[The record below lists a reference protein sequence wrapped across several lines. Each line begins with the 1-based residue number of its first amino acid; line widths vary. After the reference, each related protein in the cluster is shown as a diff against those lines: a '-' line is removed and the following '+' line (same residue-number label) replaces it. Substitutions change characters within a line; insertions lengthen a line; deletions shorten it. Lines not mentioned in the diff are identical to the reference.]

1 MDKVIAFLQNTLAGT
16 EGELMMVNEQIE
28 KGDYSGS
35 KKDANF
41 ELKEQRYFAK
51 QLRSAIKHLKKDHVC
66 NSKYDMKT
74 GGGKCTICGK
84 LNGV

>member
-1 MDKVIAFLQNTLAGT
+1 MDKVIAYLEGTLAGVNA
-16 EGELMMVNEQIE
+16 EVIMINEQIE

-41 ELKEQRYFAK
+41 ELKEQRDFAK

-84 LNGV
+84 LNGI